1 MINPILAFSG
11 RRRMRSMR
19 TALLLTLYGAA
30 VLLFGLGVSFAQ
42 LCGKTVSIYGMRSG
56 LEGYACMLA
65 FQFVL
70 ILLVTPAL
78 TAGSISGERER
89 QTLEL
94 LLVTN
99 TGSFRI
105 VTGKLMESLG
115 LMALLI
121 VATLPAMCLPLLL
134 GCVTLGQVL
143 EGLLFLGVTA
153 FAALS
158 VGMLASTLFRRTVAS
173 TVVAYLA
180 VFGIGIL
187 TLLPIV
193 RDVARMSAAYDMMFS
208 STVVIGSADGPTQVY
223 AANGVML
230 WSFVFNPALGLCA
243 LIADQTGM
251 LRGTVSNI
259 SYTLYSMYDYIDFA
273 ALKWYSMG
281 FMLLAGMALNL
292 LSVCFV
298 RPRNKRARKMRK
310 TE

>member
-1 MINPILAFSG
+1 MINPIWAFSG
-11 RRRMRSMR
+11 RRRMRTVR
-19 TALLLTLYGAA
+19 TALLLSLYGAA
-30 VLLFGLGVSFAQ
+30 VLLFGLGTSFGR
-42 LCGKTVSIYGMRSG
+42 LCGKTVSVYGMRSG
-56 LEGYACMLA
+56 LDGYAYMMI

-105 VTGKLMESLG
+105 VMGKLLESLG
-115 LMALLI
+115 MMGLLI
-121 VATLPAMCLPLLL
+121 MATLPAMCLPLLL

-153 FAALS
+153 FATLS

-187 TLLPIV
+187 TLLPIIG
-193 RDVARMSAAYDMMFS
+193 DVARASAAYDAMYS
-208 STVVIGSADGPTQVY
+208 SAVVIGGASGPT
-223 AANGVML
+223 AIFSTGGMMM

-243 LIADQTGM
+243 LIADQTGI
-251 LRGTVSNI
+251 LRNSISNL

-273 ALKWYSMG
+273 ALKWYSMA
-281 FMLLAGMALNL
+281 FMALAGLALDLLA
-292 LSVCFV
+292 VCFV
-298 RPRNKRARKMRK
+298 RPRNKRVRKK
-310 TE
+310 A